1 MSVLE
6 SCGWLLVDSYMI
18 SEVLLRFLRCH
29 GVLGGCQ
36 GVAGGCNGVT
46 MWSPSTTKLA
56 KRSFCDNILMIMGFS
71 Q

>member
-36 GVAGGCNGVT
+36 GVT